1 MGLQGGSV
9 GEESACNA
17 GDAGDAVSIPGL
29 GRSPGEGNGISLQY
43 FCLKNPL
50 KREPWQA
57 TVCGDTKES
66 DTI

>member
-1 MGLQGGSV
+1 MPWWVSGK
-9 GEESACNA
+9 ESIFSA
-17 GDAGDAVSIPGL
+17 GDTLSIPGL

-43 FCLKNPL
+43 FCLKNPM